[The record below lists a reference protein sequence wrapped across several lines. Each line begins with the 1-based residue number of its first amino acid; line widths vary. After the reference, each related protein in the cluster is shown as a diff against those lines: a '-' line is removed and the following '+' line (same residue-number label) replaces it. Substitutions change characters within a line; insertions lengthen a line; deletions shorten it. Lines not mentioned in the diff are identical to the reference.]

1 MPRVEIQTERPVERG
16 WEYLIEIHWDD
27 GDATA
32 HAVRMDWSDFE
43 HWSHGRLAPS
53 AVAQAA
59 LDHLVHLPRPSD
71 GGCIRWDLPNTFDLA
86 RVRRLDRSADNTLQ
100 SLRRSA

>member
-1 MPRVEIQTERPVERG
+1 MPRVEIQTERAVDRG
-16 WEYLIEIHWDD
+16 WEYQIAIHWDE
-27 GDATA
+27 GDTTV

-53 AVAQAA
+53 SVAQVA
-59 LDHLVHLPRPSD
+59 LEHLVQLSRPSD

-86 RVRRLDRSADNTLQ
+86 RVRRLDRSADNILLA
-100 SLRRSA
+100 LRRSA